1 MSNGALLEYCL
12 LVGTFFALVYG
23 IFTAVALR
31 QASHLGRWRPTPGA
45 TPGSAGADAPRY
57 VSRGAAFEQNWQ
69 GSLGYERPPDPQAT
83 ENMADRIFPS
93 VFFSLRTSR
102 FRDSSYWR
110 FYLVGV
116 LCIRAAIFIALPVL
130 ALVLIGSAPAAPGV
144 STFSPTAAQRQAL
157 HTATLVREPRDCPTG
172 RNVRITSST
181 SPNSGPVATVSA
193 NADGALYTVAAG
205 TLVVVSSYAG
215 YPPSFDPT
223 APLCP
228 AVLAAGPRTYVHDGF
243 IAATPGTGFVYFP
256 EPGGLASVAQIDV
269 TGTGR
274 HSSLVLVVLA
284 IAVVA
289 VDIVLRLRLRK
300 AES

>member
-1 MSNGALLEYCL
+1 MVDGGLPEIVL
-12 LVGTFFALVYG
+12 LVGTFFAVLYG

-31 QASHLGRWRPTPGA
+31 QASHLRRGRLTTGGA
-45 TPGSAGADAPRY
+45 PGSTAADAPRY
-57 VSRGAAFEQNWQ
+57 VSRGEAFERNWQ
-69 GSLGYERPPDPQAT
+69 GSLGYQQPPDPQAN
-83 ENMADRIFPS
+83 ENLADRLVPS

-102 FRDSSYWR
+102 FRDSPYWR

-116 LCIRAAIFIALPVL
+116 LAIRAAIFIALPVL
-130 ALVLIGSAPAAPGV
+130 ALVLIGSSPASPAV
-144 STFSPTAAQRQAL
+144 STFSPTTAEHQAL
-157 HTATLVREPRDCPTG
+157 HTATLVKEPRDCPTG
-172 RNVRITSST
+172 RAVRLTS
-181 SPNSGPVATVSA
+181 NSVPVATVSA
-193 NADGALYTVAAG
+193 NADGARYTMPAG